1 MAGQCFPGEEN
12 RAALTC
18 HAALAATLTD
28 ERELML
34 IFCYTLL
41 YFLRFMAGACVFSF
55 LGVVAYRLPKGESF
69 IKGRSYC
76 PSCGHALNA
85 LDLVPVLSF
94 LALRGRCRHC
104 GAKIGARYL
113 AVDALGGA
121 VSVLSCISFG
131 GENARTLWAFAFCG
145 VLLVVALMDI
155 DTLEI
160 LDRMHVILLALGV
173 IAVFLFPE
181 TPLRSRLLGFV
192 IVSVPMLLVAL
203 FVPGGF
209 GGGDIKLMAACG
221 FALGARLTVVA
232 AFFGVLTGG
241 LYGVYLLAAKRAGR
255 KTQFAFGPFL
265 CVGLALSL
273 FFGRAIAAWYLG
285 LLHI

>member
-41 YFLRFMAGACVFSF
+41 YFLRFMAGACIFSF

-85 LDLVPVLSF
+85 LDLVPVFSW

-104 GAKIGARYL
+104 GAKIGVRYL

-145 VLLVVALMDI
+145 VL
-155 DTLEI
+155 
-160 LDRMHVILLALGV
+160 
-173 IAVFLFPE
+173 
-181 TPLRSRLLGFV
+181 
-192 IVSVPMLLVAL
+192 
-203 FVPGGF
+203 
-209 GGGDIKLMAACG
+209 
-221 FALGARLTVVA
+221 
-232 AFFGVLTGG
+232 TGG

-265 CVGLALSL
+265 CAGLALSL